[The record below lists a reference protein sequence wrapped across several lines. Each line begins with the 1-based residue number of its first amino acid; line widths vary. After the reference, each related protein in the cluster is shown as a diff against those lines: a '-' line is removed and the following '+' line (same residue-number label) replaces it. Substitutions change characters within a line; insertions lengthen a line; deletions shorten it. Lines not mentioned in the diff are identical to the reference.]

1 MKEIFID
8 DQYVVISKDDYRMLK
23 EEHALLT
30 KHAKILDVGFPTLW
44 RWNNEGLLHAIKVGG
59 RKVYYRYD
67 DVLNLLKGGKLC

>member
-30 KHAKILDVGFPTLW
+30 KQAAAKASVRMLPRFWMLAFLPYGDGTT
-44 RWNNEGLLHAIKVGG
+44 KVFFMPS
-59 RKVYYRYD
+59 R
-67 DVLNLLKGGKLC
+67 

>member
-30 KHAKILDVGFPTLW
+30 KHLPYGDGTT
-44 RWNNEGLLHAIKVGG
+44 KVFFMPS
-59 RKVYYRYD
+59 R
-67 DVLNLLKGGKLC
+67 

>member
-30 KHAKILDVGFPTLW
+30 KQAAAKASVPENVTLK
-44 RWNNEGLLHAIKVGG
+44 GGG

>member
-30 KHAKILDVGFPTLW
+30 KQAAAKASVP
-44 RWNNEGLLHAIKVGG
+44 EGARCTIAMMM
-59 RKVYYRYD
+59 
-67 DVLNLLKGGKLC
+67 C

>member
-30 KHAKILDVGFPTLW
+30 KQAAAKASVP
-44 RWNNEGLLHAIKVGG
+44 EG
-59 RKVYYRYD
+59 RSD
-67 DVLNLLKGGKLC
+67 

>member
-30 KHAKILDVGFPTLW
+30 KH
-44 RWNNEGLLHAIKVGG
+44 KVGG

-67 DVLNLLKGGKLC
+67 DVLTLMKGGKLC